1 MSTVSPRRWT
11 LITREGY
18 FGVRVKPEDECS
30 YAGEILTRV
39 IEEEWVLDYLDDA
52 ITKWRTKREEAEAQ
66 AEADDANL
74 IPRSEEDLLI
84 ARCYVDAF
92 QSVRSSVFGETLPA

>member
-1 MSTVSPRRWT
+1 M
-11 LITREGY
+11 REGY
-18 FGVRVKPEDECS
+18 FGVRVKPEDECT
-30 YAGEILTRV
+30 YTGEILTRV

-74 IPRSEEDLLI
+74 IPRSVLI

-92 QSVRSSVFGETLPA
+92 QSVRSTVFGETLPATR